1 MAKAGEEFE
10 LDLPEEE
17 IIGDDD
23 ELLDG
28 VPQKKRK
35 VGGGRQ
41 KLTQERIVSTDQNP
55 TLLSCNMLFMFTI
68 VLTFCSPF
76 HKNRLD
82 HVGFQW
88 VVANPNTK
96 TWEERECMRVYD
108 NFN

>member
-28 VPQKKRK
+28 VSQKKRK

-55 TLLSCNMLFMFTI
+55 CSMLFMFTI